1 MIYQQESG
9 KITIVVKK
17 ENNIEN
23 VQGANQTQTDNVSSS
38 GSSNG
43 GNEYS
48 EDGEYS
54 GMDRQS
60 RIIRTNVTHAL
71 AMARQMSLL
80 TLDFVVGGIGYSNGD
95 QALQDRVQRQLEV
108 ASDSTGVLASVG
120 MGALFGSWGGG
131 VGTIVGATLGLVQ
144 SGASLLVKYATRG
157 RKYDYDIFKEE
168 NEIEYNKNR
177 ANINLTNGRLR

>member
-43 GNEYS
+43 GNECS

-120 MGALFGSWGGG
+120 MGALFGSWGGS